1 MAEVKT
7 IKIDVDTKGAVQSVD
22 NLAKSTKNV
31 TGEVN
36 KANTSFDETAGNVG
50 KLSPAF
56 SNAINGAKGLL
67 KTFTALVA
75 NPLGATIAAVVL
87 AFTALFKAF
96 TSTKA
101 GGEQLEQFMSGLG
114 AVIDVIRDRVLAVGD
129 TITKFFKGD
138 FKGALD
144 SAKKAVS
151 GFGAE
156 VTKEFSKAAQ
166 ATRILQK
173 VDDEFRR
180 LSVTR
185 AKVNRDLAATKEIIT
200 DENASLAEKRKALDE
215 VRKAEEKQTQAE
227 LRNAQKKLDAIK
239 AKNAL
244 SDTGKEDLDKE
255 AAAEAELFRLQEESA
270 RNNRTFNK
278 QERTLRKEA
287 EAEQKQQ
294 HQDRL
299 ARMKEEQQAR
309 DEDLKQLKK
318 YQQDASD
325 LFKSEYDKQLRD
337 INEKYDA
344 QIALA
349 KKYNQDITDLEKAKN
364 KELEDL
370 NAKQVDLTRG
380 GLDLVQTATIKSIN
394 TTKAFQEQE
403 KLGLVGVA
411 EVRERIFKREQE
423 LDEAKRKNQ
432 EDALAA
438 TASTLGQIADL
449 FGRQSAAGKAAAV
462 AEATIQTFL
471 SAQKAYQ
478 STVGIPVVGPVLAPI
493 NAGLAI
499 AAGIKNIKAIT
510 AVKTP
515 GETGPNPT
523 PPSENSFAGA
533 VPQSPNFNVVGN
545 SGVNQLAQL
554 QQQPV
559 QAYVVSGSVTTAQS
573 LDRNRIENA
582 TL

>member
-7 IKIDVDTKGAVQSVD
+7 IKIDVDTKGAVKSVD
-22 NLAKSTKNV
+22 DLAKSTKNV
-31 TGEVN
+31 TGEV
-36 KANTSFDETAGNVG
+36 KQANASFDETAGNVG

-56 SNAINGAKGLL
+56 GNAINGAKGLL
-67 KTFTALVA
+67 KTFTALIA
-75 NPLGATIAAVVL
+75 NPLGATIAAIAL
-87 AFTALFKAF
+87 AATALFKAF

-114 AVIDVIRDRVLAVGD
+114 AVMDVIRDRILAVGD

-200 DENASLAEKRKALDE
+200 DENASLADKKKALDE

-227 LRNAQKKLDAIK
+227 LKNAQKKLDAIK

-244 SDTGKEDLDKE
+244 SDTSKEDLDKE

-309 DEDLKQLKK
+309 NEDLKQLKK

-325 LFKSEYDKQLRD
+325 LFKSEYEKQLRD
-337 INEKYDA
+337 ITEKYDA

-349 KKYNQDITDLEKAKN
+349 KKYNQDTVDLEKAKN
-364 KELEDL
+364 KELDDL

-380 GLDLVQTATIKSIN
+380 GLDLVQTATVKSIN
-394 TTKAFQEQE
+394 TTKAFQEQQ

-423 LDEAKRKNQ
+423 LDEAKRKAQ

-438 TASTLGQIADL
+438 TANTLGQVADL

-499 AAGIKNIKAIT
+499 AAGIKNIKAIN
-510 AVKTP
+510 AVQTP
-515 GETGPNPT
+515 DGGGGGGGNL
-523 PPSENSFAGA
+523 SNSFAGA
-533 VPQSPNFNVVGN
+533 VPQAPNFNVVGN
-545 SGVNQLAQL
+545 SGFNQLAQI
-554 QQQPV
+554 QQTPM
-559 QAYVVSGSVTTAQS
+559 QAYVVSGEVTSAQA
-573 LDRNRIENA
+573 LDRNRVKNA